1 MLYALTL
8 LTRII
13 FNNWQSFT
21 IACSSAS
28 EKVLC
33 CSVQCQ
39 TGMILCL
46 SRRLIDELS
55 INLVD
60 VLTRYLA
67 TAPIKEA
74 YETIKDISH

>member
-13 FNNWQSFT
+13 FNNWLT
-21 IACSSAS
+21 IAYSSAS
-28 EKVLC
+28 EKVSC
-33 CSVQCQ
+33 CSVQCA
-39 TGMILCL
+39 TSVIACL

-74 YETIKDISH
+74 YERTKDISH